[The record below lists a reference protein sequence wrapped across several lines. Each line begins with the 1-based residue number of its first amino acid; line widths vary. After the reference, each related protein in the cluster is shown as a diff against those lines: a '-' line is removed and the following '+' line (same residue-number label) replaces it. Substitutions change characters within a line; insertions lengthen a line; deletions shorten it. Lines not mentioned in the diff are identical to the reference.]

1 MKSSQ
6 VLVDINQKLNIPKSE
21 YSDDEINW
29 LIEHIGDPD
38 SNIRDALVC
47 NTFGSGFFEEKFTR
61 EQARFL
67 FETVKQKN
75 LLFYQ
80 ISEALPA
87 TLTRSFTCLLLQLII
102 QTNGDKDSK
111 YFKILDSSDE
121 QFVVNS
127 LVEYLNQEHNYTG
140 FDGKYG
146 WVHAVAHCSDALE
159 ACVKQGLFNQD
170 LTHKLLVSSNH
181 LFRQVNKRFVDEEE
195 YHLADVFL
203 ACMKQNGLNNSDLL
217 EWFASF
223 DFDPE
228 SSDQVEFYRFGN
240 LKSFAEDIYTK
251 LNAINLL
258 DDNLKKYIEKEFSQ
272 KY

>member
-1 MKSSQ
+1 MKQ
-6 VLVDINQKLNIPKSE
+6 RIMIDLKQKLNTSNAKYTNVE
-21 YSDDEINW
+21 VNW
-29 LIEHIGDPD
+29 LIEHIGDTD
-38 SNIRDALVC
+38 SNIRDTLVC
-47 NTFGSGFFEEKFTR
+47 NTFSNGFFEEKFTR
-61 EQARFL
+61 EQAHFL
-67 FETVKQKN
+67 FETAKQNN

-80 ISEALPA
+80 ISNSLPA

-102 QTNGDKDSK
+102 QTNDDKDSK
-111 YFKILDSSDE
+111 YFRILDSSEE
-121 QFVVNS
+121 QFIVNS
-127 LVEYLNQEHNYTG
+127 LVEYLGQEHDYTG
-140 FDGKYG
+140 FDRKYG
-146 WVHAVAHCSDALE
+146 WVHAIAHCSDALE
-159 ACVKQGLFNQD
+159 VCVKQGLFNQD

-181 LFRQVNKRFVDEEE
+181 LFCQVNKRFVDEEE

-203 ACMKQNGLNNSDLL
+203 ACMKQNELNDSDLL

-228 SSDQVEFYRFGN
+228 SSNRVEFYRFSN

-258 DDNLKKYIEKEFSQ
+258 DNNVKKYIEEEFSQ

>member
-1 MKSSQ
+1 MKNTQ
-6 VLVDINQKLNIPKSE
+6 ILADLNQKLNTPKSE

-29 LIEHIGDPD
+29 LIKHIGDPN

-61 EQARFL
+61 EQAQFL
-67 FETVKQKN
+67 FNNVEQKN

-80 ISEALPA
+80 ISKASSA

-111 YFKILDSSDE
+111 YFKMLNSSEE
-121 QFVVNS
+121 QFIVNS
-127 LVEYLNQEHNYTG
+127 LVEYLGKEHDYTG

-170 LTHKLLVSSNH
+170 LTQKLLVSSNH
-181 LFRQVNKRFVDEEE
+181 LFCQVNKRFVDEEE

-203 ACMKQNGLNNSDLL
+203 ACMKQTELNNNDLL

-223 DFDPE
+223 DFDTE
-228 SSDQVEFYRFGN
+228 SSNRVEFYRFGN
-240 LKSFAEDIYTK
+240 LKAFAEDIYTK
-251 LNAINLL
+251 LNTINLL
-258 DDNLKKYIEKEFSQ
+258 DNNLKKYIEKEFSQ